1 MKKKIKDSRVFH
13 IIYSIQMIR
22 FRKYVNNNSRRSH
35 LKKANIIDK
44 NYDIKIKITINITI
58 ID

>member
-1 MKKKIKDSRVFH
+1 MKKNRL
-13 IIYSIQMIR
+13 
-22 FRKYVNNNSRRSH
+22 RKYVNNNSRRSH